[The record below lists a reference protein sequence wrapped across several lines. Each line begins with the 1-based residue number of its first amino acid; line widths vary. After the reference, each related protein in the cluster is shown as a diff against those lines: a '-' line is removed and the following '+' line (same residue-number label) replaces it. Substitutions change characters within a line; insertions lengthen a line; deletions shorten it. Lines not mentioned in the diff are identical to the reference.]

1 MLLLE
6 KIMFKNIELLK
17 PDFVFKC
24 NTMKISNEV
33 YDAMRDNGI
42 TRSYCYAILTDDPD
56 QLLSYIWIKI
66 GRSAP
71 KPGARKEVQ
80 VGERIARQLFHLRGW
95 EYLSGHNPISS
106 NGQDLANGLD
116 NLEEEGIL
124 TGFNKD
130 LAIVA
135 VWDVSKRMKFID
147 LVETDDSE
155 LHATSW
161 LEGELSA
168 QYKQQNKNEL
178 PLLNFKDPTKT
189 KFYKNGYVTK
199 GVASMFQNMNFSHI
213 KTKKRKIQRSYDVN
227 NFSQLFTHS
236 RN

>member
-1 MLLLE
+1 
-6 KIMFKNIELLK
+6 MFKNIELLK

-24 NTMKISNEV
+24 NTMQISNEV
-33 YDAMRDNGI
+33 YDTMRNNGI

-71 KPGARKEVQ
+71 SPGAGKEVQ
-80 VGERIARQLFHLRGW
+80 IGERIARQLFHLRGW

-106 NGQDLANGLD
+106 HGQDLANGLN

-124 TGFNKD
+124 TGFNKN

-155 LHATSW
+155 LHATAW

-168 QYKQQNKNEL
+168 QYKHQNKNEL
-178 PLLNFKDPTKT
+178 PLLNKKDPTKT
-189 KFYKNGYVTK
+189 KFFKNGYVSK
-199 GVASMFQNMNFSHI
+199 GVASMFQNVDFKHN
-213 KTKKRKIQRSYDVN
+213 KPKKKKSKVKSVVN
-227 NFSQLFTHS
+227 NDVLLHHFST
-236 RN
+236 

>member
-1 MLLLE
+1 
-6 KIMFKNIELLK
+6 MFKNIELLK

-24 NTMKISNEV
+24 NTMQISNEV
-33 YDAMRDNGI
+33 YDTMRNNGI

-71 KPGARKEVQ
+71 NPGARKEVQ
-80 VGERIARQLFHLRGW
+80 IGERIARQLFHLRGW

-106 NGQDLANGLD
+106 NGQDLANGLN
-116 NLEEEGIL
+116 NLEEAGIL
-124 TGFNKD
+124 TGFNKN

-155 LHATSW
+155 LHATAW

-168 QYKQQNKNEL
+168 QYKHQNKNEL
-178 PLLNFKDPTKT
+178 PLLNKKDPTKT
-189 KFYKNGYVTK
+189 KLFKNGYVSK
-199 GVASMFQNMNFSHI
+199 GVASMFQNVDFKHN
-213 KTKKRKIQRSYDVN
+213 KPKKKKSKVISVVN
-227 NFSQLFTHS
+227 NDVLLYHFST
-236 RN
+236 